1 MAGESVRRTS
11 LRWTRTRPREGERN
25 SVTRRGGWAAIFADV
40 PYAWIRW
47 LHIASG
53 LGFMAI
59 HGASMV
65 VPYVIRHETDR
76 KKIESLMSFSAKT
89 VVPMYISLLAV
100 IGTGLWMGFVVTGWL
115 TQAWY
120 WASLGLLLLIT
131 ALMFFVARP
140 FGKRILAACEMRPT
154 GVPRHSD
161 AELEEILRSQRTNVI
176 TAMGVIG
183 LGLILWM
190 MVFKPAF

>member
-1 MAGESVRRTS
+1 MNDVGEVLLEHRGTCAG
-11 LRWTRTRPREGERN
+11 
-25 SVTRRGGWAAIFADV
+25 IFADV

-47 LHIASG
+47 LHIASA
-53 LGFMAI
+53 LGFMGI

-65 VPYVIRHETDR
+65 VLYVIRRETDR
-76 KKIESLMSFSAKT
+76 KRIESLMSFSAKT
-89 VVPMYISLLAV
+89 VVPMYIALLAV
-100 IGTGLWMGFVVTGWL
+100 IGTGLWLGLVVTGWMG
-115 TQAWY
+115 QAWY
-120 WASLGLLLLIT
+120 WASFGLLLLIT

-154 GVPRHSD
+154 GVPRRSD
-161 AELEEILRSQRTNVI
+161 AELRQILRSQRTNVI

-190 MVFKPAF
+190 MLFKPAF

>member
-1 MAGESVRRTS
+1 MRIPASGSPHQANIGS
-11 LRWTRTRPREGERN
+11 LGSRA
-25 SVTRRGGWAAIFADV
+25 VTCAAIFAAV
-40 PYAWIRW
+40 PYIWIRW

-59 HGASMV
+59 HGASMLV
-65 VPYVIRHETDR
+65 LYVIRHEADR
-76 KKIESLMSFSAKT
+76 KRIESLMSFSAKT

-100 IGTGLWMGFVVTGWL
+100 IGTGLWLGFVVTGWM

-120 WASLGLLLLIT
+120 WASFGLLLLIT
-131 ALMFFVARP
+131 VLMFFVARP

-161 AELEEILRSQRTNVI
+161 AELKQILTSQRTNVI
-176 TAMGVIG
+176 TTMGVIG